1 MSKESVEKK
10 LKKLGYSDAVVAAML
25 GNIAVETGD
34 TFDYRTKQE
43 GGPGY
48 GLLQLD
54 FMKPHYE
61 KWKKQNKVKDSADAQ
76 LKFFHDTVY
85 GKSQN
90 IIGAGNAAKLRDVLD
105 TEQNPAVVADV
116 LAKGWFKPNPER
128 NPKYD
133 ERAQYALQ
141 MSGYQPPV
149 AAPPVQPEPSWW
161 ENPLAKAKNTL
172 GSLFD

>member
-1 MSKESVEKK
+1 MSKEVIEKK
-10 LKKLGYSDAVVAAML
+10 LKKLGYNDAAVAAIL
-25 GNIAVETGD
+25 GNISVETAD
-34 TFDYRTKQE
+34 TFDYKTKQV

-48 GLLQLD
+48 GLMQLD

-61 KWKKQNKVKDSADAQ
+61 KWKKQNRVKDSADAQ

-85 GKSQN
+85 GDSQD
-90 IIGAGNAAKLRDVLD
+90 IIGAGNAAKLRNVLD
-105 TEQNPAVVADV
+105 KEENPAVVADV
-116 LAKGWFKPNPER
+116 LAKQWFKPNPER

-141 MSGYQPPV
+141 FSGYQPPV
-149 AAPPVQPEPSWW
+149 PVAAPVPELSWW
-161 ENPLAKAKNTL
+161 ENPLARTKSAL

>member
-1 MSKESVEKK
+1 MSKEVIEKK
-10 LKKLGYSDAVVAAML
+10 LKRLGYSDAVVAAML

-61 KWKKQNKVKDSADAQ
+61 KWKKQNKVRDSADAQ
-76 LKFFHDTVY
+76 LRFFHDTVY
-85 GKSQN
+85 GKSQD
-90 IIGAGNAAKLRDVLD
+90 IIGAGNAAKLRNVLN

-141 MSGYQPPV
+141 VSGYQPPV
-149 AAPPVQPEPSWW
+149 APAPAPPEPSWW
-161 ENPLAKAKNTL
+161 ENPLARTKNAL

>member
-1 MSKESVEKK
+1 MSKEAVEQK
-10 LKKLGYSDAVVAAML
+10 LKKLGYSDAAVAAML
-25 GNIAVETGD
+25 GNIAVETAD
-34 TFDYRTKQE
+34 TFDYKTKQE

-61 KWKKQNKVKDSADAQ
+61 KWKKQNRLKDSADTQ
-76 LKFFHDTVY
+76 LRFFHDTVY
-85 GKSQN
+85 GKSQD
-90 IIGAGNAAKLRDVLD
+90 IIGAGNAAKLRNVLD
-105 TEQNPAVVADV
+105 TEENPAVVADV

-141 MSGYQPPV
+141 VSGYQPPV
-149 AAPPVQPEPSWW
+149 AAPAQPEPAWW
-161 ENPLAKAKNTL
+161 ENPLARAKNAL

>member
-1 MSKESVEKK
+1 MSKEAVEKR
-10 LKKLGYSDAVVAAML
+10 LKKLGYNDAAVAGIL

-34 TFDYRTKQE
+34 TFDYKTKQE

-54 FMKPHYE
+54 FMKPYYE
-61 KWKKQNKVKDSADAQ
+61 KWKKQNKIKDSADAQ
-76 LKFFHDTVY
+76 LRFFHDTVY
-85 GKSQN
+85 GDSQN
-90 IIGAGNAAKLRDVLD
+90 IIGAGNAAKLRNVLD
-105 TEQNPAVVADV
+105 TEQDPSVIADV

-133 ERAQYALQ
+133 ERAKYALQ
-141 MSGYQPPV
+141 ISGYQPPM
-149 AAPPVQPEPSWW
+149 APAPTPEPSWW
-161 ENPLAKAKNTL
+161 ENPLARAKNTL